1 MPRTIR
7 TEIQKRFSDIDSFR
21 HVNNVSQQM
30 YFDVGKS
37 DFFDRLLGP
46 EILFAPVRIITTA
59 TDTSYMGQIRPED
72 RIAVT
77 TCVERIG
84 TKSLALLQRIVADDG
99 TVRSQSRSVM
109 VAFDFEAQQERAGP
123 RRMAQGARSGVSE
136 HRTSGRYG
144 CFSISA
150 HCFRRAS
157 TVPSTISN
165 TPPKIAPPASR

>member
-46 EILFAPVRIITTA
+46 EILFA

-84 TKSLALLQRIVADDG
+84 TKSLTLLQRIVADDG

-109 VAFDFEAQQERAGP
+109 VAFDFEAQQSVPVPDAW
-123 RRMAQGARSGVSE
+123 
-136 HRTSGRYG
+136 
-144 CFSISA
+144 
-150 HCFRRAS
+150 RRALE
-157 TVPSTISN
+157 
-165 TPPKIAPPASR
+165 AE

>member
-7 TEIQKRFSDIDSFR
+7 IEIQKRFSDIDSFR

-46 EILFAPVRIITTA
+46 EILFAPVRILTA
-59 TDTSYMGQIRPED
+59 ATEVLLADLRILTVSTSTSYMGQIRFED

-84 TKSLALLQRIVADDG
+84 TKSLTLLQRIVADDG

-109 VAFDFEAQQERAGP
+109 VAFDFEAQQSVPVPDAW
-123 RRMAQGARSGVSE
+123 
-136 HRTSGRYG
+136 
-144 CFSISA
+144 
-150 HCFRRAS
+150 RRALE
-157 TVPSTISN
+157 
-165 TPPKIAPPASR
+165 AE